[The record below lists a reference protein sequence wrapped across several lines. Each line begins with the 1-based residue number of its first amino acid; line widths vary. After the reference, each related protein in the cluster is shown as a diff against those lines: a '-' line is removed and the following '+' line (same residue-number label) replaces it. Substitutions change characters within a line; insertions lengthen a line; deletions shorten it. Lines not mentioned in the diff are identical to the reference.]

1 MKTNAQIAADRRND
15 AMNNARRVRA
25 EFESYLNAGLIV
37 PNLRTPEYYVRE
49 ARRQN
54 RIAYQEARISRAWR
68 GDRRALDMPRLL
80 YAYT

>member
-1 MKTNAQIAADRRND
+1 MNNSAKAAERRD
-15 AMNNARRVRA
+15 EAMNNARRVQA
-25 EFESYLNAGLIV
+25 EFVAYLDAGLIV

-68 GDRRALDMPRLL
+68 GDRRALDMPRIL
-80 YAYT
+80 YAYA